1 MTGLQ
6 RGVLTS
12 DELAG
17 LLGVS
22 RRTLSDWVR
31 AKPEIRRARLL
42 RNRWSVRDLIAAG
55 LVLMNDISATRSS
68 NV

>member
-22 RRTLSDWVR
+22 RRTLSDWALAR
-31 AKPEIRRARLL
+31 PEIRRARLL
-42 RNRWSVRDLIAAG
+42 RNRWSVRDLVAAG
-55 LVLMNDISATRSS
+55 LLLMAPIIPSEVPA
-68 NV
+68 

>member
-12 DELAG
+12 DELAD

-55 LVLMNDISATRSS
+55 LVLMTEPSTTGSP